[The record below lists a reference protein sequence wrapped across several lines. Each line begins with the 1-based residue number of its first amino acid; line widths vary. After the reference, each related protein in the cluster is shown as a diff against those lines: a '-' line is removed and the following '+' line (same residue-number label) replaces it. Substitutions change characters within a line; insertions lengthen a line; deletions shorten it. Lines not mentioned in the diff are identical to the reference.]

1 MLTSWLYTSMGQKD
15 EETETGEE
23 KEREAGRREA

>member
-1 MLTSWLYTSMGQKD
+1 MLTLWLYTSMARRTKKQKQ
-15 EETETGEE
+15 GEE